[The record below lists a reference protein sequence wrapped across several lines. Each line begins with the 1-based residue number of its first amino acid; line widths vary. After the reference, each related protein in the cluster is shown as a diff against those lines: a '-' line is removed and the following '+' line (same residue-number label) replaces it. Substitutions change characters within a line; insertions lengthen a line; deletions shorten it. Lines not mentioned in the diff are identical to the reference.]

1 MNYFNLSD
9 PWNSGRGGNINSGGF
24 KGHETERPKRGFAI
38 RACKVRPENDCP
50 RTIQEAKDSQDW
62 ELWRQAIESELEAH
76 KKNGTFTLGK
86 PPRDRTVLPTRWV
99 FTIKKGASGEI
110 VKYKARWVCKGFR
123 QEEGVD
129 YDETFASV
137 VKAMIAK
144 ALLALAAKY
153 DYEVEQMDVI
163 TAFLEAHLQEAV
175 WVEQP
180 PDYEEIE
187 MDGAIL
193 ACLLNK
199 ALYGLKQAPREW

>member
-1 MNYFNLSD
+1 
-9 PWNSGRGGNINSGGF
+9 
-24 KGHETERPKRGFAI
+24 
-38 RACKVRPENDCP
+38 
-50 RTIQEAKDSQDW
+50 
-62 ELWRQAIESELEAH
+62 
-76 KKNGTFTLGK
+76 
-86 PPRDRTVLPTRWV
+86 
-99 FTIKKGASGEI
+99 
-110 VKYKARWVCKGFR
+110 
-123 QEEGVD
+123 
-129 YDETFASV
+129 
-137 VKAMIAK
+137 MIAK

-163 TAFLEAHLQEAV
+163 TAFLEAHLQEGV